1 MSENPLIDQI
11 IKDLK
16 WHCSSWKCH
25 VYMNMKGYDTKLDLF
40 TGPSPMDIFSF
51 TESKMRSATNH
62 WFLDDFQYPTHSLK
76 DVVASLQSHC
86 LDAGTPLVVR
96 DYYKQSCTLQ
106 CKYHRTHRVKNLPQD
121 SLYEQGIRSTCFIGN
136 KHRCSRGIS
145 GQTSN
150 CKSSINQITDTS
162 SCCGVRI
169 TISLCS
175 CKKGY
180 FINPGVGCN
189 IHRNHSP
196 STRVVN
202 LSFIIT

>member
-40 TGPSPMDIFSF
+40 TDPSPMDIFSF

-76 DVVASLQSHC
+76 DVVASLQSNC

-106 CKYHRTHRVKNLPQD
+106 CKYHR
-121 SLYEQGIRSTCFIGN
+121 
-136 KHRCSRGIS
+136 
-145 GQTSN
+145 
-150 CKSSINQITDTS
+150 
-162 SCCGVRI
+162 
-169 TISLCS
+169 
-175 CKKGY
+175 
-180 FINPGVGCN
+180 
-189 IHRNHSP
+189 IHRGKTYP
-196 STRVVN
+196 KILSTSKESEALVSLEISIGVHVEYPAKHQIA
-202 LSFIIT
+202 SHQSTK